1 MSDTQ
6 GAGRG
11 ADLFEQWLA
20 HHEGRPEDVEPEP
33 PAPVEEH
40 PRPPE
45 AEAQAPAGMDPQLPD
60 HNLAAASVLAAL
72 QPDELRPETTRPE
85 EPASLPLREA
95 PAVESEQVPVVESR
109 VEPATHA
116 RPDPV
121 RSLPQTIFFKPRGG
135 TQRIL
140 GLLLL
145 VFVALTAAAAWW
157 AYQDRSYTSY
167 AIAGIALV
175 VTGVIWATRTS
186 ATPARLTLHG
196 SELEIVRSGS
206 KTLFDLA
213 HVQVEMHG
221 KPGGRGWKVL
231 ILRRSMRPY
240 VIDSSMVDPRE
251 FTYVVRYFH
260 PEI

>member
-1 MSDTQ
+1 MSETDGT
-6 GAGRG
+6 GRG

-33 PAPVEEH
+33 QQMPGSEASAHVE
-40 PRPPE
+40 
-45 AEAQAPAGMDPQLPD
+45 PQLPD
-60 HNLAAASVLAAL
+60 HNVAAASVLAAL
-72 QPDELRPETTRPE
+72 RAEPDPEPAAVE
-85 EPASLPLREA
+85 DPAPVAAEPASADEVRAEQTRAPWPSNPPL
-95 PAVESEQVPVVESR
+95 
-109 VEPATHA
+109 
-116 RPDPV
+116 DPV
-121 RSLPQTIFFKPRGG
+121 PSLAQTIFFKPRGG

-145 VFVALTAAAAWW
+145 GFLALTAGAAWW

-167 AIAGIALV
+167 AIAGIVAV

-196 SELEIVRSGS
+196 SELEIVRNGS
-206 KTLFDLA
+206 KALFDLA

-221 KPGGRGWKVL
+221 TPGGRGWKVL
-231 ILRRSMRPY
+231 ILRRSMSPY